1 MDILLILYKNI
12 NGQSDFPYS
21 QLNWTYIYSIKRER
35 PLQTKTLTKSPNL

>member
-1 MDILLILYKNI
+1 MDIILILYKNI

-35 PLQTKTLTKSPNL
+35 PL